1 MNSMLFT
8 LAQAAEDYPSSSGG
22 GGMIGALFGG
32 VFFLIWLVVFVV
44 VVAGLWK
51 VFEKAGEPGWAA
63 IVPIYNIITLVKIS
77 GKEMWWVILFF
88 LPCANI
94 VAAVMISMEVAKK
107 FGQSTGYGLGLAF
120 LPFIFYPMLG
130 FGSAQ
135 YNRNA

>member
-1 MNSMLFT
+1 MNSMYWA
-8 LAQAAEDYPSSSGG
+8 LAQAAEDYPTSDGG
-22 GGMIGALFGG
+22 GAIAALFGG
-32 VFFLIWLVVFVV
+32 VFFLIWLVVVV
-44 VVAGLWK
+44 VIVAGLWK

-63 IVPIYNIITLVKIS
+63 IVPIYNLIVLVKIS

-88 LPCANI
+88 LPCANF
-94 VAAVMISMEVAKK
+94 VAAVMISLEIAKK
-107 FGQSTGYGLGLAF
+107 FGQSTGYGIGLAL